1 MKGKLG
7 AKIMKNFVA
16 LKQKQYN
23 YSAND
28 DNEIKE
34 VQDKT
39 NV

>member
-1 MKGKLG
+1 MKGKLS

-28 DNEIKE
+28 DN
-34 VQDKT
+34 
-39 NV
+39 